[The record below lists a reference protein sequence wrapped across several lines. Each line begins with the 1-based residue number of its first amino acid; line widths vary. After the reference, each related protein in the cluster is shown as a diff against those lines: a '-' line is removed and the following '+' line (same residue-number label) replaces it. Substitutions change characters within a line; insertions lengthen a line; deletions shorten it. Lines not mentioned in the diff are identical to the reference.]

1 MGINSPQFPK
11 PEGLFD
17 RLIQFS
23 IRNAIWVMLF
33 VMTWIA
39 VGIWSYQKLPIDA
52 VPDITNTQVQINTQ
66 ANGYTAL
73 EVEQR
78 ITYPIETAM
87 AGIPDLEQTRSISRY
102 GLSQVTIIFK
112 DGTDIYWARQLIN
125 QRLQEADGQL
135 PDAVDPVMSPIS
147 TGLGEIYQW
156 VVKAKPDAKKE
167 DGTPY
172 SAMDLREIQDWIVR
186 PQLQRVKG
194 VAEINS
200 IGGYNKTYI
209 VSPDLKR
216 LQQLQISLPAFQ
228 TALQENNENRGAGF
242 IEENGQQL
250 TVRVPGMLS
259 TVEDIQN
266 ITVSVKNGLP
276 IRVADV
282 ASVAIGH
289 DLRTGAATYNG
300 EETVLGIAMMMM
312 GENSRTVAQAVDSK
326 IKEIQLTLPKG
337 VEIETVYDRTSLV
350 NKAIKT
356 VQKNLIEG
364 AILVIVIL
372 FIFLGNFRAA
382 LITACVI
389 PLSMLFT
396 LTGMAEQNISANLMS
411 LGALDFG
418 IIVDGAVV
426 IVENCIRRLAE
437 AQHHAG
443 RLLTRQERFK
453 EVFLAAKQARKPL
466 LFGQAIIMVVYLP
479 IFALTGVEAKMFHPM
494 AMTVVMAL
502 LGAMILSVTFVP
514 AAVALFIT
522 GEVKEKESRWM
533 QGLKRKYQQI
543 LDGAYQFKMVLV
555 ALAVSILVL
564 TGVLTTQIG
573 SEFAPQLSEGDFA
586 LQQMRS
592 PSTGLEQSL
601 RMQENTE
608 KLIMKNFSEVKAVF
622 ARTGTAEVATDVMP
636 PNISDAVIL
645 LKPRDQ
651 WENPKETI
659 DELRSRM
666 QAFLET
672 IPGNNSEFSQPI
684 ELRFNEL
691 ISGVRSDVGIKVF
704 GDDMNVLNT
713 QAQAI
718 AQKVQ
723 KISGATAVKVEQ
735 TTGLPV
741 LNVDINHALAAQ
753 YGLSVKTIQDV
764 VAASVGGQNV
774 GQILQGDRRFDFEI
788 RLPDEQRTVQNLA
801 QLPIQLPNGGLI
813 QLQDVAKVETISG
826 MSQVGRENGKRRV
839 IVTANVEGRDL
850 GSFVQELQATLK
862 QQPLPA
868 GYWLEFGGQFENLA
882 SAAARMQIVIPLAL
896 ITIFI
901 LLMAVFHNFKESLLV
916 FSGVPFALSGGLVAL
931 WLRDIPLSM
940 SAGVGFIALS
950 GVAVLNGLVML
961 SFIKELREQF
971 NVHKATWQGAILRL
985 RPVLM
990 TAFVASLGFIP
1001 MAIATGTGAEVQR
1014 PLATV
1019 VIGGIISST
1028 LLTLLILP
1036 VVYRWMNE
1044 AKEAKSQETA
1054 I

>member
-1 MGINSPQFPK
+1 MDTNSSQLPK

-17 RLIQFS
+17 RIIQFA

-87 AGIPDLEQTRSISRY
+87 AGIPNLEQTRSISRY

-135 PDAVDPVMSPIS
+135 PDAVDPLMSPVS

-156 VVKAKPDAKKE
+156 VIKAKPDAKKE

-172 SAMDLREIQDWIVR
+172 TAMDLREIQDWIVR

-216 LQQLQISLPAFQ
+216 LQQLQISLTEFQ

-276 IRVADV
+276 IRVADI
-282 ASVAIGH
+282 ATVAIGH

-312 GENSRTVAQAVDSK
+312 GENSRTVAQAVDAK
-326 IKEIQLTLPKG
+326 IQEIQSTLPKG

-356 VQKNLIEG
+356 VQKNLVEG

-372 FIFLGNFRAA
+372 FVFLGNFRAA

-411 LGALDFG
+411 LGALHFG

-443 RLLTRQERFK
+443 RLLTRRERFK

-466 LFGQAIIMVVYLP
+466 LFGQAIIIVVYLP

-533 QGLKRKYQQI
+533 QALKRKYQQI
-543 LDGAYQFKMVLV
+543 LDWAYQFKMVV
-555 ALAVSILVL
+555 VTLAVSILVL

-608 KLIMKNFSEVKAVF
+608 KLILKNFSEVKAVF

-659 DELRSRM
+659 DELRTRM
-666 QAFLET
+666 QAFLEN

-704 GDDMNVLNT
+704 GDDMEVLNT

-735 TTGLPV
+735 TSGLPV
-741 LNVDINHALAAQ
+741 LNVGINHALAAQ
-753 YGLSVKTIQDV
+753 YGLSVKSIQDV

-788 RLPDEQRTVQNLA
+788 RLPDSQRTAQSLA

-813 QLQDVAKVETISG
+813 QLQDIAKVETISG
-826 MSQVGRENGKRRV
+826 MNQVGRENGKRRV

-868 GYWLEFGGQFENLA
+868 GYWLEYGGQFENLA

-896 ITIFI
+896 ITIFV

-971 NVHKATWQGAILRL
+971 DVHKATWQGAILRL

-1036 VVYRWMNE
+1036 IVYRWMNE
-1044 AKEAKSQETA
+1044 MKSSKSQEST